1 MTTYIELLNLILK
14 IKLIF
19 TMVGFTTVF
28 VILITY
34 LYNKVIK
41 HIFENIKKYWKEK
54 INENIK

>member
-41 HIFENIKKYWKEK
+41 HIFENIKKY
-54 INENIK
+54 

>member
-19 TMVGFTTVF
+19 TMVSFGIVF

-41 HIFENIKKYWKEK
+41 HIFEHIKKY
-54 INENIK
+54 